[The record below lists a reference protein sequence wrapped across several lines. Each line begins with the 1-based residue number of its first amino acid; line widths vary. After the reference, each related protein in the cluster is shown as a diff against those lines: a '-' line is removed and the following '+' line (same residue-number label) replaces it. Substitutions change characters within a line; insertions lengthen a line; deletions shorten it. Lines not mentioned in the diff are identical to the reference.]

1 VGEWLERNR
10 IYIFLFL
17 IAATAIGLASF
28 WVRRPKPAPILI
40 TTPLPTFSPTPV
52 STPTVAPLRVYVTGA
67 VERPDVYI
75 LPPGS
80 IVKDALL
87 AAGGPTVDADLE
99 RINLALQ
106 LSDQQQVYV
115 PYEGED
121 SPPIAPPSGSSPGS
135 DPSAAGQV
143 NINTAS
149 LQELDTLP
157 GVGPAIAQR
166 IIDYRTEHG
175 PFQAPEDITEVNG
188 IGPATFEEL
197 RDRITTR

>member
-1 VGEWLERNR
+1 MGEWLER
-10 IYIFLFL
+10 YKVYVLLFL
-17 IAATAIGLASF
+17 IAVTAIGLASF
-28 WVRRPKPAPILI
+28 WGRRPKPAPII
-40 TTPLPTFSPTPV
+40 IATPLPTSSPTPV
-52 STPTVAPLRVYVTGA
+52 PTPTPAPLRVYVTGA
-67 VERPDVYI
+67 VEKPDVYL
-75 LPPGS
+75 LPAGS

-87 AAGGPTVDADLE
+87 AAGGATAEADLA

-106 LSDQQQVYV
+106 LSDQQQIYV
-115 PYEGED
+115 PCEGED
-121 SPPIAPPSGSSPGS
+121 SPPVAPPSGSSSGG
-135 DPSAAGQV
+135 DPAAAGRV

-175 PFQAPEDITEVNG
+175 PFQTPEEITQVNG
-188 IGPATFEEL
+188 IGPSTFEEL